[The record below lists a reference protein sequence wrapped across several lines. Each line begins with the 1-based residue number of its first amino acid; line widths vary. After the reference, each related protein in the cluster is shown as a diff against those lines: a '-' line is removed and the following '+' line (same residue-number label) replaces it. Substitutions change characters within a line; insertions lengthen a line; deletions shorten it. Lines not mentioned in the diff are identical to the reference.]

1 MGMMLPEIRL
11 LQAAIA
17 LAEELNFSRAA
28 RRLRIEQSTLSKRI
42 QELESE
48 LGYLLF
54 ARNRQNVDLTDAGR
68 GFVEQARLAI
78 LHVERAVGAGR
89 SAHEEAGAALNVG
102 RSPYTDPFLITT
114 LLSVRLPLFPQLRTQ
129 VTQQFSCDLVHDVL
143 VGALDLAIATEPPEV
158 SRLTTVK
165 IAESPFYIAMPEG
178 DTLAYENSVTL
189 DMLAGR
195 PWVLFERRIHPP
207 VYSTLMQLADQRK
220 VAPSKIHH
228 VVVPEDA
235 YSFIVDDE
243 AVAFVVKS
251 GAIRIARD
259 GITVRPLS
267 EDTLRL
273 KTYLASRAD
282 NNSKV
287 VSELVRAFMRKLSA
301 LTWGDPFSM
310 HVPA

>member
-1 MGMMLPEIRL
+1 MMLPEIRL
-11 LQAAIA
+11 LQAVIV

-28 RRLRIEQSTLSKRI
+28 RRLRIEQSTVSKRI
-42 QELESE
+42 QELESQ
-48 LGYLLF
+48 LGYPLF
-54 ARNRQNVDLTDAGR
+54 TRNRQIVELTDAGR
-68 GFVEQARLAI
+68 GFVEQARLAL
-78 LHVERAVGAGR
+78 LHVERAVGSGHF
-89 SAHEEAGAALNVG
+89 AHEDSETALNVG

-114 LLSVRLPLFPQLRTQ
+114 LLSIRLPLFPQLRTQ
-129 VTQQFSCDLVHDVL
+129 VTQQFSCDLIHDVL

-158 SRLTTVK
+158 SHLTTVK
-165 IAESPFYIAMPEG
+165 IAESPFYIAMPEK

-220 VAPSKIHH
+220 VAPSSIHH

-235 YSFIVDDE
+235 YSFIVNEE

-259 GITVRPLS
+259 GITVRPLA
-267 EDTLRL
+267 EDALML

-282 NNSKV
+282 DNSKV
-287 VSELVRAFMRKLSA
+287 VSELVRTFMRKLSRFTRDTQ
-301 LTWGDPFSM
+301 LPVREFS
-310 HVPA
+310 

>member
-1 MGMMLPEIRL
+1 MMLPDIRL

-54 ARNRQNVDLTDAGR
+54 ARNRQSVELTDAGS
-68 GFVEQARLAI
+68 GFVELARIALW
-78 LHVERAVGAGR
+78 HVERAVGSGR
-89 SAHEEAGAALNVG
+89 FAHEDAEAALNVG

-114 LLSVRLPLFPQLRTQ
+114 LLSIRLPLFPQLRTQ
-129 VTQQFSCDLVHDVL
+129 VTQQFSCDLIHDVL

-158 SRLTTVK
+158 GRLTTVK
-165 IAESPFYIAMPEG
+165 IAESPLYIAMPEK
-178 DTLAYENSVTL
+178 DELAHKNSVSL

-195 PWVLFERRIHPP
+195 PWVLFERRTHPP
-207 VYSTLMQLADQRK
+207 VYGELMQLADQRK
-220 VAPSKIHH
+220 VAPSTLHH

-235 YSFIVDDE
+235 YSFIVDDD

-251 GAIRIARD
+251 GAIRIARE
-259 GITVRPLS
+259 GITVRPLN
-267 EDTLRL
+267 EDALML
-273 KTYLASRAD
+273 KTYIASRAD
-282 NNSKV
+282 NRSRV
-287 VSELVRAFMRKLSA
+287 VSELVRAFMRKLSV
-301 LTWGDPFSM
+301 LTRTEPFSTRA
-310 HVPA
+310 PA